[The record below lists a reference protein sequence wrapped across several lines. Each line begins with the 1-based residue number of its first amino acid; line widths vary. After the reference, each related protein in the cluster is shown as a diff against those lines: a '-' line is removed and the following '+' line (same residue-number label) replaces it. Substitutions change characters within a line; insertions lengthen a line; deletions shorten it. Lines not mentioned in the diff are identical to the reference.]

1 MRNVLSQ
8 LSRAG
13 CLSETRGEIHGS
25 GWSCQWRRTQ
35 SVERNLQ
42 ARLPEAHRGSG
53 CARSRRDRPAACGS
67 SSSGTTTTATT
78 ATTLPSNK
86 IPKGGVL
93 NAALTGGDSS
103 DTVDGQKG
111 VNNVDFARIV
121 SLYDAAVVWDL
132 NCQPRY
138 TLAESIEPNKA
149 ATVWTIKLRKDVTFH
164 NGKSLTAQ
172 DVIYSYQRV
181 VSGNLG
187 GASSLASCDVKNM
200 KALDDLTVQIPC
212 HVPFVMFV
220 ASIIGYYYYLSILP
234 VGFDPKKPVGTGPFV
249 YESFT
254 PGERSVF
261 NRNPNYW
268 DSPYPYVD
276 SVVITDFQDETS
288 QVNALVS
295 GQADCVNLLSVDSIN
310 TVHNGGANVLVS
322 KAAGMTPVTMRVD
335 SAPFNDARV
344 RQALRLCV
352 DREQMLKLVFG
363 GNGRIGNDIFS
374 PLSADYDT
382 SIPQRVQDIDQ
393 AKSLLK
399 KAGQENLTVTMQTAD
414 IAQGT
419 SAMAQV
425 LKQQASLAGIT
436 INLQPVT
443 VTEFYGT
450 NYLKWT
456 FAERRPVLRRLP
468 ASGIRGDA
476 AQLAVQ
482 RDPLASPDPPKFGP
496 QYIHLYNQ
504 ATATLDDSLRTELA
518 HEMQMID
525 YNYGGYI
532 IPYFPPVIDGYSEKL
547 GGVVPGLTGLS
558 LSNYG
563 FQSDVQ
569 VLSSAP
575 ARAWHRVAR
584 CERSGW
590 PVPGTAGRVPTNYAL
605 HFRGP
610 RGQPCQAH
618 RRGRRGGASDRSRRD
633 VLPVA
638 ERSQRAWLPP
648 REGAPAAAPGT
659 SRSPGDPR
667 EVIRHALPDYYAQA
681 VEEASLDTISAPEI
695 DITSGEDAGA
705 LAFDAV
711 VEIRPKV
718 SIAGYQGLV
727 VTVPPTEPTELEIDA
742 RIDRLREQFAR

>member
-1 MRNVLSQ
+1 MGRDGAVSGDE
-8 LSRAG
+8 LSR
-13 CLSETRGEIHGS
+13 LSGT
-25 GWSCQWRRTQ
+25 
-35 SVERNLQ
+35 
-42 ARLPEAHRGSG
+42 
-53 CARSRRDRPAACGS
+53 SRRDFLKLTAGAVALGAGGTALAACGS

-78 ATTLPSNK
+78 GTTLPSNK

-93 NAALTGGDSS
+93 NVALTGGDSS

-121 SLYDAAVVWDL
+121 SLYDALVVWDL

-149 ATVWTIKLRKDVTFH
+149 ATVWTVKLRKGVTFH
-164 NGKSLTAQ
+164 NGKPLTAQ

-212 HVPFVMFV
+212 HVPFATFV
-220 ASIIGYYYYLSILP
+220 PSIIGYYYYLSILP

-310 TVHNGGANVLVS
+310 TVHSGGANVLVS

-335 SAPFNDARV
+335 TAPFNDVRV

-352 DREQMLKLVFG
+352 DREQMLRLVFG

-374 PLSADYDT
+374 PLSADFDT
-382 SIPQRVQDIDQ
+382 SIPQRVQDIAQ

-419 SAMAQV
+419 TAMAQV

-456 FAERRPVLRRLP
+456 FAQDYWYYADYLP
-468 ASGIRGDA
+468 QVSEATLPNS
-476 AQLAVQ
+476 
-482 RDPLASPDPPKFGP
+482 PFNETHFASPDPPKFGP

-504 ATATLDDSLRTELA
+504 ATATLDDNLRTELA

-532 IPYFPPVIDGYSEKL
+532 IPYFPPVIDGYSKKL

-563 FQSDVQ
+563 FQRMYKS
-569 VLSSAP
+569 
-575 ARAWHRVAR
+575 
-584 CERSGW
+584 
-590 PVPGTAGRVPTNYAL
+590 
-605 HFRGP
+605 
-610 RGQPCQAH
+610 
-618 RRGRRGGASDRSRRD
+618 
-633 VLPVA
+633 
-638 ERSQRAWLPP
+638 
-648 REGAPAAAPGT
+648 
-659 SRSPGDPR
+659 
-667 EVIRHALPDYYAQA
+667 
-681 VEEASLDTISAPEI
+681 
-695 DITSGEDAGA
+695 
-705 LAFDAV
+705 
-711 VEIRPKV
+711 
-718 SIAGYQGLV
+718 
-727 VTVPPTEPTELEIDA
+727 
-742 RIDRLREQFAR
+742 